1 MGHCFILRVYR
12 YVSLTLLTDCNFTQG
27 ICADDDDDDG
37 VMKLEEVEYVI
48 ATTVTLLL
56 HCSIFTHKNK
66 K

>member
-1 MGHCFILRVYR
+1 MFHWLY
-12 YVSLTLLTDCNFTQG
+12 LQTNFTQG
-27 ICADDDDDDG
+27 VCADDDDDDDDG